1 MRQPGVLIT
10 YHSSLITAFGGVYAD
25 LFRRELQGEAPA
37 PAEPS
42 ESFNRHPADRR
53 QPAALLLELALGA
66 GALRRG
72 LGLSVRRPLDRGQQP
87 GLLPQPRL
95 PRCRPRL
102 ARAPR
107 ARRRRTRAPVWEAR
121 PPGAG

>member
-25 LFRRELQGEAPA
+25 LFRRELQGGAPA
-37 PAEPS
+37 PAEPP
-42 ESFNRHPADRR
+42 EPFNRLPADGR
-53 QPAALLLELALGA
+53 QPAALLLELGWGV
-66 GALRRG
+66 GALSGG

-95 PRCRPRL
+95 PRRRPRL

-107 ARRRRTRAPVWEAR
+107 ARRSEEHTSAL
-121 PPGAG
+121 